1 MVLRATV
8 AALAAAAVTCL
19 LVTSAL
25 PCLLVAQ
32 GFRFAFTSVLTGGT
46 YSREQGNR
54 TVRRACWSTQGTLS
68 GALMMFD
75 LDTNG
80 ARLPGLLGGP
90 FEARARANGAQ
101 RGLSGKMLT
110 ARCVGTLL
118 AEGYLQ
124 AEPVDPGYGERSYT
138 HFVVLDDQCRVGCLI
153 HGCGSSGRRD
163 AGDASAREQLSAAG
177 IQDQGLLDQAG
188 QQKEARYGA
197 PLEIRI
203 PVELLLVVTWL
214 LVGALQAACRS
225 GQLTKLP
232 SRAVWG
238 CLMLAILE
246 LIFEG
251 RPTVTGPLLVGLD
264 AAATLFLLSRMVRFS
279 GNWGPRPEF
288 VGLSLRRDGRAGL
301 QRTCPDELV
310 GDAAG
315 FVSLEDR
322 LRKRTTLSSTLCGAG
337 LATAGLA
344 IVPVLSSQSV
354 LGALGA
360 ALVGFHWG
368 TKQAWLQ
375 LQRLQELDR
384 EPELFRVLAQLPGL
398 GLAAAVFS
406 AGRTED
412 GQVALWVGTCVL
424 VSNLVQTIY
433 DSWLLAAVQAVLARP
448 ALALPSQVRRAMRDS
463 QPVTACGPALELA
476 IERAL
481 TLRAEPDLLILPPA
495 TMRLAVDAC
504 CRVCGEGLAGE
515 SHAGPSG
522 EGIVFC
528 DRCETPHH
536 LSCWQYNRG
545 CAVYACDCERSHP
558 APRARVNV
566 PRSRVS

>member
-1 MVLRATV
+1 
-8 AALAAAAVTCL
+8 
-19 LVTSAL
+19 
-25 PCLLVAQ
+25 
-32 GFRFAFTSVLTGGT
+32 
-46 YSREQGNR
+46 
-54 TVRRACWSTQGTLS
+54 
-68 GALMMFD
+68 MMFD

-80 ARLPGLLGGP
+80 TRLPDLLAGP
-90 FEARARANGAQ
+90 FEARARAKGAQ
-101 RGLSGKMLT
+101 HGLSGKMLT

-124 AEPVDPGYGERSYT
+124 AEPTDPGYGERSYT

-153 HGCGSSGRRD
+153 HGCGSSERRD
-163 AGDASAREQLSAAG
+163 AGDPSAREQLSAAG
-177 IQDQGLLDQAG
+177 IQAQALLDQAG
-188 QQKEARYGA
+188 QPEQARYSG
-197 PLEIRI
+197 PLEVRI
-203 PVELLLVVTWL
+203 PVELLLAVTWL

-238 CLMLAILE
+238 CLMLAIIE
-246 LIFEG
+246 LTFEG
-251 RPTVTGPLLVGLD
+251 RPTVTGPLLVGLV
-264 AAATLFLLSRMVRFS
+264 ATATIFLLSRMARFS
-279 GNWGPRPEF
+279 NGWGPRPEF
-288 VGLSLRRDGRAGL
+288 VGLALRRDGRAGL

-310 GDAAG
+310 GDAAS

-337 LATAGLA
+337 LAAAGLA
-344 IVPVLSSQSV
+344 AFSVLTSQAV

-375 LQRLQELDR
+375 LQRLEELDR
-384 EPELFRVLAQLPGL
+384 EPELFRVLSQLPGI

-406 AGRTED
+406 TGRTED
-412 GQVALWVGTCVL
+412 GQIALWVGTCVL

-433 DSWLLAAVQAVLARP
+433 DGWLLAAVQAVLARP
-448 ALALPSQVRRAMRDS
+448 PLALPSQVRRATRAS
-463 QPVTACGPALELA
+463 QPVAACGPTLELA
-476 IERAL
+476 VERAL
-481 TLRAEPDLLILPPA
+481 TLRAEPDVLVLPPA

-515 SHAGPSG
+515 SHAGPSR
-522 EGIVFC
+522 EGVVFC
-528 DRCETPHH
+528 DSCETPHH

-558 APRARVNV
+558 APHARISV
-566 PRSRVS
+566 PRFRVS